1 MIGRCGGAETSGPAA
16 AAELFFRPGRTQHRP
31 PVVPMTSSETM
42 LIYTS
47 LATQPLSVPGLQAL
61 VRKARERNAAAG
73 ITGLLLYLD
82 DAFLQVLEGR
92 REAVHAL
99 YGEIIRDRRHTGAY
113 VLLDTPIR
121 QRSFGDWSMG
131 YAGVTRADLAALP
144 GLSDFFLRN
153 DPLSAMPPG
162 LALALVRGFVEASSS
177 GRWQPA
183 SAPSH

>member
-1 MIGRCGGAETSGPAA
+1 M
-16 AAELFFRPGRTQHRP
+16 
-31 PVVPMTSSETM
+31 PVSPMTTPETM

-47 LATQPLSVPGLQAL
+47 LSTQPLSVPALQAL
-61 VRKARERNAAAG
+61 VRRARERNAAAG

-153 DPLSAMPPG
+153 DPLSALPPG
-162 LALALVRGFVEASSS
+162 LALALVRGFVEAGAG
-177 GRWQPA
+177 GRWLADPA
-183 SAPSH
+183 ARGH

>member
-1 MIGRCGGAETSGPAA
+1 
-16 AAELFFRPGRTQHRP
+16 
-31 PVVPMTSSETM
+31 MTSSETM

-47 LATQPLSVPGLQAL
+47 QATQPLSADGLHAL
-61 VRKARERNAAAG
+61 VRRARERNTAAG
-73 ITGLLLYLD
+73 ITGLLLYVD

-99 YGEIIRDRRHTGAY
+99 YDHIIRDRRHTGAY

-121 QRSFGDWSMG
+121 RRSFGDWSMG

-144 GLSDFFLRN
+144 GLSDFFLRD
-153 DPLSAMPPG
+153 DPLSALPPG
-162 LALALVRGFVEASSS
+162 LALALVRGFLDACSS

-183 SAPSH
+183 RDLLP